1 MVVIKPN
8 KRDGRLIEHRVRISK
23 FLSYILRHNPAKFN
37 LRIDQYGYA
46 DISDILSML
55 KQRFPALNKEGLF
68 ELVSQDSKGRFEII
82 DDKIRATYG
91 HSIAVKL
98 PNQAIKPPEFLY
110 HGTSKKA
117 MDLILEQGLK
127 PMRRQFVHLS
137 QNREDAIRV
146 GLRHTPEPVI
156 LNSAQDAYSEG
167 IEFFK
172 QANTYLAKFIPKQ
185 YISQCEE

>member
-1 MVVIKPN
+1 MVN
-8 KRDGRLIEHRVRISK
+8 RSRVHISK
-23 FLSYILRHNPAKFN
+23 FLSYVLRHNPAKFN
-37 LRIDQYGYA
+37 LRIDQYGFV
-46 DISDILSML
+46 DIDNILSIL
-55 KQRFPALNKEGLF
+55 KQRFPGLSKEGLF
-68 ELVSQDSKGRFEII
+68 ELVSQDYKGRFEII

-91 HSIAVKL
+91 HSIAVEL
-98 PNQAIKPPEFLY
+98 PNLPIKPPEFLY

-117 MDLILEQGLK
+117 MDLILKQGLK
-127 PMRRQFVHLS
+127 PMHRQFVHLS

-156 LNSAQDAYSEG
+156 LKILAQDAYLEG

-185 YISQCEE
+185 YIKHCEE